1 MAEQS
6 QKSEE
11 MWSRQ
16 MALGS
21 QSGRQIGQGRFMY
34 RRRKGRPGRWIAVLL
49 IICGLG
55 GIYWMTL
62 SGPSSL
68 QADGDQPATLTLDGG
83 SSTAP
88 RADTESTPSF
98 TKEQAHTAKIDE
110 VTTNT
115 TSAADIRSTAD
126 FEQVA
131 EIVAPEP
138 RTEILAEIEP
148 VAPVRVADTTSA
160 SQNGSLMISEYASLA
175 MTDPIAA
182 RAGLT
187 SLIASGTLGS
197 QDLKGAR
204 AELNDLGRVLFFDP
218 SSLPND
224 PFVDRYTVSEGDSL
238 SRIAKRGQITADW
251 RIIQRLNNLRNPNA
265 IRVGQSLKVPS
276 GTFHAV
282 VHKSDYTMDLYIEND
297 SGKVIVAS
305 YPVGLGAYDGTP
317 TGRFVVRTN
326 SRLVNPQWTNP
337 RTGEFFYAD
346 DPENPIG
353 ERWIGLRGIDP
364 ENQNL
369 LGYGIH
375 GTIDP
380 DSIGDMRSM
389 GCIRLRDE
397 DVKVIYEALTE
408 QGSQITILP

>member
-1 MAEQS
+1 
-6 QKSEE
+6 
-11 MWSRQ
+11 

>member
-1 MAEQS
+1 
-6 QKSEE
+6 
-11 MWSRQ
+11 
-16 MALGS
+16 
-21 QSGRQIGQGRFMY
+21 MY

-55 GIYWMTL
+55 GIYWMTT

-68 QADGDQPATLTLDGG
+68 QADGDQPTMLTLDGG
-83 SSTAP
+83 SNTAP
-88 RADTESTPSF
+88 LTQTQKTPSFNTERENTVQNDDMRMESTPPPD
-98 TKEQAHTAKIDE
+98 ID
-110 VTTNT
+110 
-115 TSAADIRSTAD
+115 STPD
-126 FEQVA
+126 FEPVS
-131 EIVAPEP
+131 ENEAPEP
-138 RTEILAEIEP
+138 RPEILAEIEP
-148 VAPVRVADTTSA
+148 VTPITATENTSPV
-160 SQNGSLMISEYASLA
+160 QNGNLMISEYASLA
-175 MTDPIAA
+175 MTDPIGA

-197 QDLKGAR
+197 QDLKSAR

-224 PFVDRYTVSEGDSL
+224 PFVDRYTVAEGDSL

-251 RIIQRLNNLRNPNA
+251 RIIQRINNLRNPNA

-282 VHKSDYTMDLYIEND
+282 VYKSDYTMDLYLEND

-364 ENQNL
+364 ENKNL

-375 GTIDP
+375 GTIDA

-397 DVKVIYEALTE
+397 DVKVVYEALTE

>member
-1 MAEQS
+1 
-6 QKSEE
+6 
-11 MWSRQ
+11 
-16 MALGS
+16 
-21 QSGRQIGQGRFMY
+21 MY

-55 GIYWMTL
+55 GIYWMTT

-68 QADGDQPATLTLDGG
+68 QADGDQPTMLTLDGG
-83 SSTAP
+83 SNTAP
-88 RADTESTPSF
+88 LTQTQKTPSFNTERENTVQNDDMRMESTPPPD
-98 TKEQAHTAKIDE
+98 ID
-110 VTTNT
+110 
-115 TSAADIRSTAD
+115 STPA
-126 FEQVA
+126 FEPVS
-131 EIVAPEP
+131 ENEAPEP
-138 RTEILAEIEP
+138 RPEILAEIEP
-148 VAPVRVADTTSA
+148 VTPITATENTSPV
-160 SQNGSLMISEYASLA
+160 QNGNLMISEYASLA
-175 MTDPIAA
+175 MTDPIGA

-197 QDLKGAR
+197 QDLKSAR

-224 PFVDRYTVSEGDSL
+224 PFVDRYTVAEGDSL

-251 RIIQRLNNLRNPNA
+251 RIIQRINNLRNPNA

-282 VHKSDYTMDLYIEND
+282 VYKSDYTMDLYLEND

-364 ENQNL
+364 ENKNL

-375 GTIDP
+375 GTIDA

-397 DVKVIYEALTE
+397 DVKVVYEALTE

>member
-1 MAEQS
+1 
-6 QKSEE
+6 
-11 MWSRQ
+11 
-16 MALGS
+16 
-21 QSGRQIGQGRFMY
+21 MY

-55 GIYWMTL
+55 GIYWMTT

-68 QADGDQPATLTLDGG
+68 QADGDQPTMLTLDGG
-83 SSTAP
+83 SNPAP
-88 RADTESTPSF
+88 LTQTQKTPSFNTERENTVQNDDTRMESTPS
-98 TKEQAHTAKIDE
+98 T
-110 VTTNT
+110 
-115 TSAADIRSTAD
+115 DIVSTPD
-126 FEQVA
+126 FEPVS
-131 EIVAPEP
+131 ENEAPEP
-138 RTEILAEIEP
+138 RPEILAEIEP
-148 VAPVRVADTTSA
+148 VTPITATENTSPV
-160 SQNGSLMISEYASLA
+160 QNGNLMISEYASLA
-175 MTDPIAA
+175 MTDPIGA

-197 QDLKGAR
+197 QDLKSAR

-224 PFVDRYTVSEGDSL
+224 PFVDRYTVAEGDSL

-251 RIIQRLNNLRNPNA
+251 RIIQRINNLRNPNA

-282 VHKSDYTMDLYIEND
+282 VYKSDYTMDLYLEND

-364 ENQNL
+364 ENKNL

-375 GTIDP
+375 GTIDA

-397 DVKVIYEALTE
+397 DVKVVYEALTE

>member
-1 MAEQS
+1 
-6 QKSEE
+6 
-11 MWSRQ
+11 

-34 RRRKGRPGRWIAVLL
+34 RKRKGRPGRWIAVLL

-55 GIYWMTL
+55 GIYWMTKT
-62 SGPSSL
+62 GPSSL
-68 QADGDQPATLTLDGG
+68 QADGDPTNVITLDGG
-83 SSTAP
+83 SNSKIDAK
-88 RADTESTPSF
+88 S
-98 TKEQAHTAKIDE
+98 EQAPLFANGQENSSILGDVARDE
-110 VTTNT
+110 DISATEPSRTDVVAGTEETTG
-115 TSAADIRSTAD
+115 ADIQPD
-126 FEQVA
+126 ELV
-131 EIVAPEP
+131 
-138 RTEILAEIEP
+138 RTEIEA
-148 VAPVRVADTTSA
+148 VAPTSNPEQVNVTPA
-160 SQNGSLMISEYASLA
+160 RNQMIGEYATLA

-187 SLIASGTLGS
+187 SLIASGSLGS
-197 QDLKGAR
+197 EDLKSAR

-224 PFVDRYTVSEGDSL
+224 PFVTRYVVSEGDSL
-238 SRIAKRGQITADW
+238 SRIAKRGQISADW

-265 IRVGQSLKVPS
+265 IKVGQSLKMPA

-282 VHKSDYTMDLYIEND
+282 VHKSDFMMDLYIEND
-297 SGKVIVAS
+297 SGKVIIAS

-353 ERWIGLRGIDP
+353 ERWIGLQGIDP
-364 ENQNL
+364 DNKDL

-375 GTIDP
+375 GTIEP
-380 DSIGDMRSM
+380 DSIGEMLSM

-397 DVKVIYEALTE
+397 DVKVVYEALTE

>member
-1 MAEQS
+1 
-6 QKSEE
+6 
-11 MWSRQ
+11 
-16 MALGS
+16 
-21 QSGRQIGQGRFMY
+21 MY

-55 GIYWMTL
+55 GIYWMTT

-68 QADGDQPATLTLDGG
+68 QADGDQPTMLTLDGG
-83 SSTAP
+83 SKTAP
-88 RADTESTPSF
+88 LTQTQTTPSLDN
-98 TKEQAHTAKIDE
+98 EQQNTAKIDD
-110 VTTNT
+110 VTMD
-115 TSAADIRSTAD
+115 SAPSPGLDSTPNFERVSAD
-126 FEQVA
+126 
-131 EIVAPEP
+131 VAPEP

-148 VAPVRVADTTSA
+148 VSPITVTENTNAV
-160 SQNGSLMISEYASLA
+160 QNGNLMISEYASLA

-197 QDLKGAR
+197 QDLKSAR

-224 PFVDRYTVSEGDSL
+224 PFVDRYTVAEGDSL

-265 IRVGQSLKVPS
+265 IRVGQSLKIPS

-297 SGKVIVAS
+297 TGKVIVAS

-353 ERWIGLRGIDP
+353 ERWIRLRGIDP
-364 ENQNL
+364 ENKNL

-375 GTIDP
+375 GTIDA

-397 DVKVIYEALTE
+397 DVKVVYEALTE